1 MGYTRKGAAALA
13 AAALLAGSPAG
24 AQQSS
29 LETAEKLRRLDIM
42 LMVTA
47 LRCRFG
53 EDNFQADYEAFSAR
67 HLATLNA
74 AARDLTAELARQHG
88 ARGADRALDRMST
101 GIANGYGMGHPL
113 FECADLKRTTQELTG
128 ESDREALVAAAD
140 QLIELPQESVF
151 LLARR

>member
-13 AAALLAGSPAG
+13 VAALLAGSPAT
-24 AQQSS
+24 AENN

-53 EDNFQADYEAFSAR
+53 ESNFQAEYDAFSVR

-74 AARDLTAELARQHG
+74 AARDLTAELARAHG
-88 ARGADRALDRMST
+88 ARGAQRALDQMST
-101 GIANGYGMGHPL
+101 GIANGYGMGHPRL
-113 FECADLKRTTQELTG
+113 ECAELKRATQELT
-128 ESDREALVAAAD
+128 EASDPASLVAAAD
-140 QLIELPQESVF
+140 RLIDQPQQSVF